1 MEKVYITG
9 STGFLGSH
17 LIKRFKDPI
26 CIPHEEIRNIKL
38 QPYDRFFFLSAYGN
52 MSWHNDDEKTFQA
65 NIKDLLSILTQKAT
79 YKGFKSFTFVST
91 SSVRLPVQTM
101 YSRTKR
107 AAEEILLSFME
118 KHNVPIQ
125 IIRPFSITG
134 VGEQKE
140 HLIPKLIESSY
151 DGSVVNLVPEP
162 VHDFIDVEDVVDGIL
177 SLSDNSARGIF
188 ELGTGIQH
196 SNLEIKEIVEK
207 IAGKINVNIVTQERD
222 YDTTSWVS
230 TNFKARGYGW
240 LPKKKLEQSIKEMV
254 DARWYE
260 LHPTQ

>member
-1 MEKVYITG
+1 MGRIYVTG
-9 STGFLGSH
+9 AKGFLGSH
-17 LIKRFKDPI
+17 LIKRLKDPI
-26 CIPHEEIRNIKL
+26 CIPHEEIRDIKL
-38 QPYDRFFFLSAYGN
+38 QQYDRFFFLSAYGN
-52 MSWHNDDEKTFQA
+52 MAWHDDDEKIFQA
-65 NIKDLLSILTQKAT
+65 NIRDLIYILTQKAT
-79 YKGFKSFTFVST
+79 YKGFQSFTFIST
-91 SSVRLPVQTM
+91 SSVRLPIQTM

-107 AAEEILLSFME
+107 AAEEILLAFME
-118 KHNVPIQ
+118 KHKLPIQ

-140 HLIPKLIESSY
+140 HLIPKLIESAY

-162 VHDFIDVEDVVDGIL
+162 VHDFIDVEDVVDGIM
-177 SLSDNSARGIF
+177 SLTEHSARGIF

-196 SNLEIKEIVEK
+196 SNLQVKEIVEK
-207 IAGKINVNIVTQERD
+207 IVGNINVNITPQERD